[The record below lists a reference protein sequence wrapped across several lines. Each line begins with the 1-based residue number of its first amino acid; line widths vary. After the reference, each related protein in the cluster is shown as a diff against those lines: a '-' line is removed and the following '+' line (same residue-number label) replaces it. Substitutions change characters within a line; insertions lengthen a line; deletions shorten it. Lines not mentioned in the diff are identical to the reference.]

1 MVQSLH
7 ILLFAALS
15 SLPAIHFKT
24 PAAAPVKP
32 AQEAKTDP
40 AQPAKPLNPVQVT
53 VVDYKQLRGILKA
66 HRGHIIVMD
75 VWAQFCQPCRRQ
87 LPRLVKLSHNYA
99 EQGVVCVSV
108 SVDDP
113 EQGELVL
120 KYLKSKKATITNF
133 ILDEDPSVW
142 QDKWDITA
150 IPAVFVYGVD
160 GRIAAK
166 FDHNEPQNDFS
177 YDDVEDAVD
186 DLLKRAKSDR

>member
-1 MVQSLH
+1 MAQSLH
-7 ILLFAALS
+7 VLFFAALS
-15 SLPAIHFKT
+15 SLPAIYFKS
-24 PAAAPVKP
+24 PLSAPVKP
-32 AQEAKTDP
+32 AKEGKTEP
-40 AQPAKPLNPVQVT
+40 AQTAKPLNPVQLT

-87 LPRLVKLSHNYA
+87 FPRLVKLHRDYA
-99 EQGVVCVSV
+99 DQGVICVSV

-113 EQGELVL
+113 EQRDLVL

-133 ILDEDPSVW
+133 LLDEDPSVW

-160 GRIAAK
+160 GKIAAK
-166 FDHNEPQNDFS
+166 FDHNEPQSDFT
-177 YDDVEDAVD
+177 YDDVEDTVD
-186 DLLKRAKSDR
+186 ELLKRGTADK

>member
-1 MVQSLH
+1 MAQSLH
-7 ILLFAALS
+7 VLLLAALS
-15 SLPAIHFKT
+15 SLPAIYFKS
-24 PAAAPVKP
+24 PASAPVKP
-32 AQEAKTDP
+32 KESKAEPGP
-40 AQPAKPLNPVQVT
+40 AAKPLNRVQVT

-66 HRGHIIVMD
+66 HRGHIVVMD

-87 LPRLVKLSHNYA
+87 FPRLVKLSHDYA
-99 EQGVVCVSV
+99 EQGVICVSV

-113 EQGELVL
+113 EQRDLVL
-120 KYLKSKKATITNF
+120 KYLKAKKATITNF
-133 ILDEDPSVW
+133 LLDEDPSLW

-160 GRIAAK
+160 GKIAAK

-186 DLLKRAKSDR
+186 ELLKRPTADK

>member
-7 ILLFAALS
+7 VLLLASLS
-15 SLPAIHFKT
+15 SLPAIYFKSL
-24 PAAAPVKP
+24 PASPVKP
-32 AQEAKTDP
+32 AKETKTEP
-40 AQPAKPLNPVQVT
+40 APTAAPVNPVQLT

-87 LPRLVKLSHNYA
+87 FPRLVKLHRDYA
-99 EQGVVCVSV
+99 DQGVVCVSV

-113 EQGELVL
+113 EQRDLVL

-133 ILDEDPSVW
+133 LLDEDPSVW

-160 GRIAAK
+160 GKIAAK
-166 FDHNEPQNDFS
+166 FDHNEPQNDFT
-177 YDDVEDAVD
+177 YDDVEEAVD
-186 DLLKRAKSDR
+186 ELLKAAKSDR

>member
-1 MVQSLH
+1 MTQSLH
-7 ILLFAALS
+7 VLLLAALS
-15 SLPAIHFKT
+15 SLPAIYVK
-24 PAAAPVKP
+24 APVKP
-32 AQEAKTDP
+32 AKEAKTE
-40 AQPAKPLNPVQVT
+40 PAKAAKPVNPVQLT
-53 VVDYKQLRGILKA
+53 VVDYKQLRGIIKA

-87 LPRLVKLSHNYA
+87 FPRLVKLSHNYA
-99 EQGVVCVSV
+99 DQGVVCVSV

-113 EQGELVL
+113 GERDSVL
-120 KYLKSKKATITNF
+120 KFLKSKKAAITNF
-133 ILDEDPSVW
+133 LLDEDPSVW

-160 GRIAAK
+160 GKIAAK

-186 DLLKRAKSDR
+186 ELLKRGTADR

>member
-1 MVQSLH
+1 MAQSLH
-7 ILLFAALS
+7 VLLLAALS
-15 SLPAIHFKT
+15 TLPAIHFKS
-24 PAAAPVKP
+24 PARAPVKP
-32 AQEAKTDP
+32 AKESKT
-40 AQPAKPLNPVQVT
+40 QPAPAPKSLNPVQLT

-66 HRGHIIVMD
+66 HRGRIIVMD

-87 LPRLVKLSHNYA
+87 FPRLVKLHHDYA
-99 EQGVVCVSV
+99 DRGVVCVSV

-113 EQGELVL
+113 EERDSVL

-133 ILDEDPSVW
+133 LLDEDPSVW

-160 GRIAAK
+160 GKIAAR
-166 FDHNEPQNDFS
+166 FDHNEPQNDFT

-186 DLLKRAKSDR
+186 ELLKRGTASR